1 MEKTGLRRQYD
12 VGELDGGVMALND
25 ESLQALKAELL
36 DELAKASPSQS
47 LLSLRLAEI
56 RSADIG
62 EVLEEMIEDD
72 EVLPA
77 ALALLDILSAERAA
91 NVLGYLPGE
100 SQLEVVGELDDSQV
114 LKLLEEMGSD
124 ERADLFNLLSEDRRE
139 ALLRRMAHREREDL
153 KRLASYEEGTAGA
166 IMTSDYV
173 SIASGMTVSQA
184 LMRVRQTAPD
194 AETVY
199 QLYILDSDGELIGT
213 MSLRQLIV
221 ARPGAIVDDIMIK
234 DVIRTPVDNAQ
245 EDVAR
250 IVARYDL
257 LALPVIDVD
266 GRMVGIVTHDDA
278 MDVAESEATEDFHK
292 GMSIGQLE
300 DGVSRVKLWSLYRK
314 RVFWLVL
321 LVFANLFSGAGIA
334 YFEETIAAQ
343 VALVFF
349 LPLLIGSG
357 GNAGAQAATLM
368 VRGMATG
375 DVGGKDWGKLL
386 GRELLVAG
394 SLGITMAIA
403 VTPIGIMRGGEALAM
418 VVAFSMVTIVLFGSL
433 LGMCLPFVLER
444 FKVDPATA
452 SAPLVTTLIDASG
465 VVIYFSIATLLL
477 S

>member
-1 MEKTGLRRQYD
+1 
-12 VGELDGGVMALND
+12 MALN
-25 ESLQALKAELL
+25 EEALQALKSELL
-36 DELAKASPSQS
+36 EELTQDAPNKAR
-47 LLSLRLAEI
+47 LAERLAEI

-62 EVLEEMIEDD
+62 EVLEELIEEDD
-72 EVLPA
+72 ALSA
-77 ALALLDILSAERAA
+77 ALAVLAILSAERAA
-91 NVLGYLPGE
+91 NVLGYLPKE
-100 SQLEVVGELDDSQV
+100 SQLEVVGELTDTQV

-124 ERADLFNLLSEDRRE
+124 ERADLFNLLGEDRRE
-139 ALLRRMAHREREDL
+139 ALLRRMAHQEREDL

-173 SIASGMTVSQA
+173 AIASGMTVSQA
-184 LMRVRQTAPD
+184 MMRVRQTAPD

-199 QLYILDSDGELIGT
+199 QLYVLDSDGHLIGT
-213 MSLRQLIV
+213 MSLRQLMV
-221 ARPGAIVDDIMIK
+221 ARPGALVDDIMIK
-234 DVIRTPVDNAQ
+234 DVIKIPVDKAQ
-245 EDVAR
+245 EEVAR

-257 LALPVIDVD
+257 LALPVVDAD

-278 MDVAESEATEDFHK
+278 MDVAESEATEDIHK

-300 DGVSRVKLWSLYRK
+300 DGVSRVPLWSLYRK

-375 DVGGKDWGKLL
+375 DVGVKDWSKML

-394 SLGITMAIA
+394 SLGLTMAIA
-403 VTPIGIMRGGEALAM
+403 VAPIGIFRGGEA
-418 VVAFSMVTIVLFGSL
+418 VAIIVALSMVTIVLFGSL
-433 LGMCLPFVLER
+433 IGMCLPFVLER

-452 SAPLVTTLIDASG
+452 SAPLVTTLIDATG
-465 VVIYFSIATLLL
+465 VLIYFSIATAILAGV
-477 S
+477 

>member
-1 MEKTGLRRQYD
+1 
-12 VGELDGGVMALND
+12 MALND
-25 ESLQALKAELL
+25 ESLQELKAELL
-36 DELAKASPSQS
+36 DELAKEAPSKS
-47 LLSLRLAEI
+47 LLSLRLAET

-72 EVLPA
+72 EALPA
-77 ALALLDILSAERAA
+77 ALSLLDILSAERAA

-100 SQLEVVGELDDSQV
+100 SQLEVVGELGDTQV

-124 ERADLFNLLSEDRRE
+124 ERADLFNLLDEDRRE
-139 ALLRRMAHREREDL
+139 ALLRRMAHQEREDL

-173 SIASGMTVSQA
+173 AIASGMTVSQA
-184 LMRVRQTAPD
+184 MMRVRQTAPD

-199 QLYILDSDGELIGT
+199 QLYVLDSEGHLIGT
-213 MSLRQLIV
+213 MSLRQLMV
-221 ARPGAIVDDIMIK
+221 ARPGALVDDIMIK
-234 DVIRTPVDNAQ
+234 DVISTPVDEEQ
-245 EDVAR
+245 EEVAR

-257 LALPVIDVD
+257 LALPVIDHD

-300 DGVSRVKLWSLYRK
+300 DGVSRVPLWSLYRK
-314 RVFWLVL
+314 RVTWLVL

-375 DVGGKDWGKLL
+375 DVGVKDWGKLL

-394 SLGITMAIA
+394 ALGITMAIA

-418 VVAFSMVTIVLFGSL
+418 VVALSMVTIVLFGSL

-465 VVIYFSIATLLL
+465 VVIYFTIATVIL
-477 S
+477 SDVSM

>member
-1 MEKTGLRRQYD
+1 
-12 VGELDGGVMALND
+12 MALND
-25 ESLQALKAELL
+25 ESLQELKAELL
-36 DELAKASPSQS
+36 DELAKESPSKS

-72 EVLPA
+72 EQLPA
-77 ALALLDILSAERAA
+77 ALLLLDILSAERAA

-184 LMRVRQTAPD
+184 MMRVRQTAPD

-199 QLYILDSDGELIGT
+199 QLYVLDSDGQLIGT
-213 MSLRQLIV
+213 MSLRQLMV
-221 ARPGAIVDDIMIK
+221 ARPGALVDDIMIK
-234 DVIRTPVDNAQ
+234 DVIRTRVDNAQ

-257 LALPVIDVD
+257 IALPVIDAD

-375 DVGGKDWGKLL
+375 DVGVKDWGKLL

-394 SLGITMAIA
+394 ALGITMAIA
-403 VTPIGIMRGGEALAM
+403 VTPIGIMRGGETLAM
-418 VVAFSMVTIVLFGSL
+418 VVALSMVTIVLFGSL

-477 S
+477 TGA

>member
-1 MEKTGLRRQYD
+1 
-12 VGELDGGVMALND
+12 MALND
-25 ESLQALKAELL
+25 ESLQELKAELL
-36 DELAKASPSQS
+36 DELAKETPSKT
-47 LLSLRLAEI
+47 LLSLRLAET

-72 EVLPA
+72 EELPA
-77 ALALLDILSAERAA
+77 ALSLLDILSAERAA

-100 SQLEVVGELDDSQV
+100 SQLEVVGKLDDSQV

-184 LMRVRQTAPD
+184 MMRVRQTAPD

-199 QLYILDSDGELIGT
+199 QLYILDSDGQLIGT
-213 MSLRQLIV
+213 MSLRQLMV

-234 DVIRTPVDNAQ
+234 DVISTRVDNAQ

-250 IVARYDL
+250 IVAKYDL
-257 LALPVIDVD
+257 LALPVIDAD
-266 GRMVGIVTHDDA
+266 DRMVGIVTHDDA

-375 DVGGKDWGKLL
+375 DVGVKDWGKLL

>member
-1 MEKTGLRRQYD
+1 
-12 VGELDGGVMALND
+12 MALN
-25 ESLQALKAELL
+25 EEALQELKTELL
-36 DELAKASPSQS
+36 EELVKEAPNKAQ
-47 LLSLRLAEI
+47 LAERLAEL

-62 EVLEEMIEDD
+62 EVLEELIEKD
-72 EVLPA
+72 EELRA
-77 ALALLDILSAERAA
+77 ALTVLDILSTERAA
-91 NVLGYLPGE
+91 NVLGYLPKE
-100 SQLEVVGELDDSQV
+100 SQLEVVGELSDSQV

-124 ERADLFNLLSEDRRE
+124 ERADLFNRLGEDRRE
-139 ALLRRMAHREREDL
+139 ALLRRMAHQEREDL

-173 SIASGMTVSQA
+173 AIASGMTVSQA
-184 LMRVRQTAPD
+184 MMRVRQTAPD

-199 QLYILDSDGELIGT
+199 QLYVLDNDGHLIGT
-213 MSLRQLIV
+213 MSLRQLMV
-221 ARPGAIVDDIMIK
+221 ARPGALVDDIMIK
-234 DVIRTPVDNAQ
+234 DVIKIPVDKAQ
-245 EDVAR
+245 EEVAR

-257 LALPVIDVD
+257 LALPVVDAD

-278 MDVAESEATEDFHK
+278 MDVAESEATEDIHK
-292 GMSIGQLE
+292 VISIGQLE
-300 DGVSRVKLWSLYRK
+300 DGVSRVPLWSLYRK

-375 DVGGKDWGKLL
+375 DVGVKDWSKML

-394 SLGITMAIA
+394 SLGLTMAIA
-403 VTPIGIMRGGEALAM
+403 VAPIGIFRGGEA
-418 VVAFSMVTIVLFGSL
+418 VAIIVALSMVTIVLFGSL
-433 LGMCLPFVLER
+433 IGMCLPFVLER

-452 SAPLVTTLIDASG
+452 SAPLVTTLIDATG
-465 VVIYFSIATLLL
+465 VLIYFSIATAILAGV
-477 S
+477 

>member
-1 MEKTGLRRQYD
+1 
-12 VGELDGGVMALND
+12 MALND
-25 ESLQALKAELL
+25 ESLQQLKAELL
-36 DELAKASPSQS
+36 DELAKEVPSKS
-47 LLSLRLAEI
+47 VLSLRLAET

-72 EVLPA
+72 EELPA
-77 ALALLDILSAERAA
+77 ALALLNILSAERAA

-100 SQLEVVGELDDSQV
+100 SQLEVVRELDDSQV

-184 LMRVRQTAPD
+184 MMRVRQTAPD

-199 QLYILDSDGELIGT
+199 QLYILDSDGHLIGT
-213 MSLRQLIV
+213 MSLRQLMV

-234 DVIRTPVDNAQ
+234 DVISTRVDNAQ

-250 IVARYDL
+250 IVAKYDL
-257 LALPVIDVD
+257 LALPVIDAD

-375 DVGGKDWGKLL
+375 DVGVKDWGKLL

-418 VVAFSMVTIVLFGSL
+418 VVAFSMVVIVLFGSL

-444 FKVDPATA
+444 FNVDPATA

-465 VVIYFSIATLLL
+465 VVIYFSIATLML
-477 S
+477 SGL

>member
-1 MEKTGLRRQYD
+1 MS
-12 VGELDGGVMALND
+12 LND

-36 DELAKASPSQS
+36 DELAKEAPSKT
-47 LLSLRLAEI
+47 LLSLRLAEN

-62 EVLEEMIEDD
+62 EVLEELIEDD
-72 EVLPA
+72 EELPA
-77 ALALLDILSAERAA
+77 ALSLLDILSAERAA

-100 SQLEVVGELDDSQV
+100 SQLEVVKELDDSQL

-139 ALLRRMAHREREDL
+139 ALLRRMAHKEREDL

-173 SIASGMTVSQA
+173 PIASGMTVSQA
-184 LMRVRQTAPD
+184 MMRVRQTAPD

-199 QLYILDSDGELIGT
+199 QLYILDSDGQLIGT
-213 MSLRQLIV
+213 MSLRQLMV
-221 ARPGAIVDDIMIK
+221 ARPGAIVDNIMIK
-234 DVIRTPVDNAQ
+234 DVIKTQVDKAQ
-245 EDVAR
+245 EKVAR
-250 IVARYDL
+250 KVARYDL
-257 LALPVIDVD
+257 LALPVIDAD

-300 DGVSRVKLWSLYRK
+300 DGVSRVPLWSLYRK
-314 RVFWLVL
+314 RVLWLVL

-334 YFEETIAAQ
+334 YFEDTIALE

-375 DVGGKDWGKLL
+375 DVGVKDWGKML

-394 SLGITMAIA
+394 ALGITMAVA
-403 VTPIGIMRGGEALAM
+403 VTPIGIMRGGEAVAM
-418 VVAFSMVTIVLFGSL
+418 IVALSMVTIVLFGSL
-433 LGMCLPFVLER
+433 IGMCLPFVLER

-465 VVIYFSIATLLL
+465 VVIYFSIASAILAGA
-477 S
+477 

>member
-1 MEKTGLRRQYD
+1 
-12 VGELDGGVMALND
+12 MALNE
-25 ESLQALKAELL
+25 ESLQELKAELL
-36 DELAKASPSQS
+36 DELAKEVPSKS
-47 LLSLRLAEI
+47 MLSLRLAET

-72 EVLPA
+72 EELPA

-100 SQLEVVGELDDSQV
+100 SQLEVVGELSDSQV

-124 ERADLFNLLSEDRRE
+124 ERADLFNLLGEDRRE

-184 LMRVRQTAPD
+184 MMRVRQTAPD

-199 QLYILDSDGELIGT
+199 QLYILDSDGQLIGT
-213 MSLRQLIV
+213 MSLRQLMV
-221 ARPGAIVDDIMIK
+221 ARPRTIVDDIMIK
-234 DVIRTPVDNAQ
+234 DVISTRVDNAQ

-250 IVARYDL
+250 IVAKYDL
-257 LALPVIDVD
+257 LALPVIDAD

-300 DGVSRVKLWSLYRK
+300 DGVSRVKLWNLYRK

-375 DVGGKDWGKLL
+375 DVGVKDWGKLL

-418 VVAFSMVTIVLFGSL
+418 VVALSMVTIVLFGSL

-444 FKVDPATA
+444 FKIDPATA

>member
-1 MEKTGLRRQYD
+1 
-12 VGELDGGVMALND
+12 
-25 ESLQALKAELL
+25 
-36 DELAKASPSQS
+36 
-47 LLSLRLAEI
+47 
-56 RSADIG
+56 
-62 EVLEEMIEDD
+62 
-72 EVLPA
+72 
-77 ALALLDILSAERAA
+77 
-91 NVLGYLPGE
+91 
-100 SQLEVVGELDDSQV
+100 
-114 LKLLEEMGSD
+114 
-124 ERADLFNLLSEDRRE
+124 
-139 ALLRRMAHREREDL
+139 
-153 KRLASYEEGTAGA
+153 
-166 IMTSDYV
+166 
-173 SIASGMTVSQA
+173 
-184 LMRVRQTAPD
+184 
-194 AETVY
+194 
-199 QLYILDSDGELIGT
+199 
-213 MSLRQLIV
+213 
-221 ARPGAIVDDIMIK
+221 
-234 DVIRTPVDNAQ
+234 
-245 EDVAR
+245 
-250 IVARYDL
+250 
-257 LALPVIDVD
+257 
-266 GRMVGIVTHDDA
+266 MVGIVTHDDA

-375 DVGGKDWGKLL
+375 DVGVKDWGKLL

-477 S
+477 TGL

>member
-1 MEKTGLRRQYD
+1 
-12 VGELDGGVMALND
+12 MALND
-25 ESLQALKAELL
+25 EVLQELKAELL
-36 DELAKASPSQS
+36 DELVKDEPSKE
-47 LLSLRLAEI
+47 LLSERLAEI

-62 EVLEEMIEDD
+62 EVLEELIEED
-72 EVLPA
+72 EELSA
-77 ALALLDILSAERAA
+77 ALSVLDVLSTERAA

-100 SQLEVVGELDDSQV
+100 SQLEVVGELSDTQV

-124 ERADLFNLLSEDRRE
+124 ERADLFNLLGDDRRE
-139 ALLRRMAHREREDL
+139 ALLRRMAHQEREDL

-173 SIASGMTVSQA
+173 AIASGMTVSQA

-213 MSLRQLIV
+213 MSLRQLMV
-221 ARPGAIVDDIMIK
+221 ARPGAVVDDIMIK
-234 DVIRTPVDNAQ
+234 DVINTTVDEEQ
-245 EDVAR
+245 EEVAR

-257 LALPVIDVD
+257 LALPVIDND

-300 DGVSRVKLWSLYRK
+300 DGVSRVRLWSLYRK

-334 YFEETIAAQ
+334 YFEDIIAAQ

-375 DVGGKDWGKLL
+375 DVGVKDWSKML

-394 SLGITMAIA
+394 SLGLTMAIA
-403 VTPIGIMRGGEALAM
+403 VTPIGILRGGNEVAMIVAL
-418 VVAFSMVTIVLFGSL
+418 SMVTIVLFGSL
-433 LGMCLPFVLER
+433 IGMCLPFVLER

-452 SAPLVTTLIDASG
+452 SAPLVTTLIDATG
-465 VVIYFSIATLLL
+465 VLIYFTIATSIL
-477 S
+477 SHT

>member
-1 MEKTGLRRQYD
+1 
-12 VGELDGGVMALND
+12 MALND
-25 ESLQALKAELL
+25 ESLQQLKAELL
-36 DELAKASPSQS
+36 DELAKEVPSKS
-47 LLSLRLAEI
+47 VLSLRLAET

-72 EVLPA
+72 EELPA

-100 SQLEVVGELDDSQV
+100 SQLEVVGKLDDSQV

-184 LMRVRQTAPD
+184 MMRVRQTAPD

-199 QLYILDSDGELIGT
+199 QLYILDSDGHLIGT
-213 MSLRQLIV
+213 MSLRQLMV

-234 DVIRTPVDNAQ
+234 DVISTRVDNAQ

-250 IVARYDL
+250 IVAKYDL
-257 LALPVIDVD
+257 LALPVIDAD

-375 DVGGKDWGKLL
+375 DVGVKDWGKLL

>member
-1 MEKTGLRRQYD
+1 
-12 VGELDGGVMALND
+12 MALND
-25 ESLQALKAELL
+25 ESLQELKAELL
-36 DELAKASPSQS
+36 DELVKEVPSKT
-47 LLSLRLAEI
+47 LLSLRLAET

-62 EVLEEMIEDD
+62 EILEEMIEDD
-72 EVLPA
+72 EELPA
-77 ALALLDILSAERAA
+77 ALSLLDILSAERAA

-100 SQLEVVGELDDSQV
+100 SQLEVVGKLDDSQV

-184 LMRVRQTAPD
+184 MMRVRQTAPD

-199 QLYILDSDGELIGT
+199 QLYILDSDGQLIGT
-213 MSLRQLIV
+213 MSLRQLMV

-234 DVIRTPVDNAQ
+234 DVISTRVDDAQ

-250 IVARYDL
+250 IVAKYDL

-266 GRMVGIVTHDDA
+266 DRMVGIVTHDDA

-300 DGVSRVKLWSLYRK
+300 DGVSRVRLWSLYRK
-314 RVFWLVL
+314 RVTWLVL

-375 DVGGKDWGKLL
+375 DVGVKDWGKLL

-418 VVAFSMVTIVLFGSL
+418 VVALSMVTIVLFGSL

-465 VVIYFSIATLLL
+465 VVIYFSIATLML
-477 S
+477 SGL

>member
-1 MEKTGLRRQYD
+1 
-12 VGELDGGVMALND
+12 MALND
-25 ESLQALKAELL
+25 ESLQELKVELL
-36 DELAKASPSQS
+36 DELGKDTPSKS
-47 LLSLRLAEI
+47 VLSLRLAET

-62 EVLEEMIEDD
+62 EVLEELIEDD
-72 EVLPA
+72 EQLPA
-77 ALALLDILSAERAA
+77 ALSLLSILSAERAA

-100 SQLEVVGELDDSQV
+100 SQLQVVRELDDSQV

-139 ALLRRMAHREREDL
+139 ALLRRMAHREREAL

-184 LMRVRQTAPD
+184 MMRVRQTAPD

-199 QLYILDSDGELIGT
+199 QLYILDSDGQLIGT
-213 MSLRQLIV
+213 MSLRQLMV

-234 DVIRTPVDNAQ
+234 DVISTRVDNAQ

-250 IVARYDL
+250 IVAKYDL
-257 LALPVIDVD
+257 LALPVIDAD
-266 GRMVGIVTHDDA
+266 DRMVGIVTHDDA

-300 DGVSRVKLWSLYRK
+300 DGVSRVPLWSLYRK
-314 RVFWLVL
+314 RVTWLVL

-375 DVGGKDWGKLL
+375 DVGVKDWGKLL

-394 SLGITMAIA
+394 SLGLTMAIA

-418 VVAFSMVTIVLFGSL
+418 VVALSMVTIVLFGSL

>member
-1 MEKTGLRRQYD
+1 MS
-12 VGELDGGVMALND
+12 LND
-25 ESLQALKAELL
+25 ETLQVIKTELL
-36 DELAKASPSQS
+36 DELEKDAPNTA
-47 LLSLRLAEI
+47 LFAERLSEI

-62 EVLEEMIEDD
+62 EILEDLIEEDD
-72 EVLPA
+72 
-77 ALALLDILSAERAA
+77 ALAEALSLLDVLSHERAA

-100 SQLEVVGELDDSQV
+100 SQLEVVGSLSDTHA

-124 ERADLFNLLSEDRRE
+124 ERADLFNLLDEDRRE

-173 SIASGMTVSQA
+173 AIASGMTVSQA
-184 LMRVRQTAPD
+184 MMRVRQTAPD

-199 QLYILDSDGELIGT
+199 QLYVLDSEGQLIGT
-213 MSLRQLIV
+213 MSLRQLMV
-221 ARPGAIVDDIMIK
+221 ARPGALVDNIMIK
-234 DVIRTPVDNAQ
+234 DVISTPVDKEQ

-257 LALPVIDVD
+257 LALPVIDAD

-278 MDVAESEATEDFHK
+278 MDVAESEATEDIHK

-300 DGVSRVKLWSLYRK
+300 DGVSRVPLWTLYRK

-334 YFEETIAAQ
+334 YFEDTIAAQ

-375 DVGGKDWGKLL
+375 DVGVKDWGKML

-403 VTPIGIMRGGEALAM
+403 VAPIGVIRGGEAVAM
-418 VVAFSMVTIVLFGSL
+418 IVALSMVTIVMFGSL
-433 LGMCLPFVLER
+433 IGMCLPFVLER
-444 FKVDPATA
+444 FRVDPATA
-452 SAPLVTTLIDASG
+452 SAPLVTTLIDATG
-465 VVIYFSIATLLL
+465 VLIYFSIATAVLTPL
-477 S
+477 

>member
-1 MEKTGLRRQYD
+1 MS
-12 VGELDGGVMALND
+12 LND
-25 ESLQALKAELL
+25 ETLQALKAALL
-36 DELAKASPSQS
+36 DALNANPVRRDLLAG
-47 LLSLRLAEI
+47 RLAEI

-62 EVLEEMIEDD
+62 EVLEELIEDD
-72 EVLPA
+72 ERLPA
-77 ALALLDILSAERAA
+77 AIAILDILSPERAA

-100 SQLEVVGELDDSQV
+100 SQLEVVGELSDTQV

-124 ERADLFNLLSEDRRE
+124 ERADLFNLLGEDRRE
-139 ALLRRMAHREREDL
+139 ALLRRMAHQEREDL
-153 KRLASYEEGTAGA
+153 KRLASYEQGTAGA

-173 SIASGMTVSQA
+173 AITSGMTVSQA

-199 QLYILDSDGELIGT
+199 QLYVLDSDGELIGT
-213 MSLRQLIV
+213 MSLRQLMV
-221 ARPGAIVDDIMIK
+221 ARPGAVVDDIMIK
-234 DVIRTPVDNAQ
+234 DVISTVVDRAQ

-250 IVARYDL
+250 VVARYDL
-257 LALPVIDVD
+257 LALPVIDHD

-278 MDVAESEATEDFHK
+278 MDVAESEATEDIHK

-300 DGVSRVKLWSLYRK
+300 DGVSRVPLWSLYRK
-314 RVFWLVL
+314 RVTWLVL

-334 YFEETIAAQ
+334 YFEDVIAAQ

-375 DVGGKDWGKLL
+375 DVGVKDWSKML

-394 SLGITMAIA
+394 SLGLTMAIA
-403 VTPIGIMRGGEALAM
+403 VAPIGIMRGGEAVAGIVALSM
-418 VVAFSMVTIVLFGSL
+418 VVIVLFGSL
-433 LGMCLPFVLER
+433 IGMCLPFVLER

-452 SAPLVTTLIDASG
+452 SAPLVTTLIDATG
-465 VVIYFSIATLLL
+465 VLIYFSIATAVLV
-477 S
+477 SVN

>member
-1 MEKTGLRRQYD
+1 MS
-12 VGELDGGVMALND
+12 LND

-36 DELAKASPSQS
+36 DELAKEAPSKT
-47 LLSLRLAEI
+47 LLSLRLAEN

-62 EVLEEMIEDD
+62 EVLEELIEDD
-72 EVLPA
+72 EELPA
-77 ALALLDILSAERAA
+77 ALSLLDILSAERAA

-100 SQLEVVGELDDSQV
+100 SQLEVVKELDDSQL

-139 ALLRRMAHREREDL
+139 ALLRRMAHKEREDL

-173 SIASGMTVSQA
+173 PIASGMTVSQA
-184 LMRVRQTAPD
+184 MMRVRQTAPD

-199 QLYILDSDGELIGT
+199 QLYILDSDGQLIGT
-213 MSLRQLIV
+213 MSLRQLMV

-234 DVIRTPVDNAQ
+234 DVIKTQVDKAQ
-245 EDVAR
+245 EKVAR
-250 IVARYDL
+250 KVARYDL
-257 LALPVIDVD
+257 LALPVIDAD

-278 MDVAESEATEDFHK
+278 MDVAESEATEDIHK

-300 DGVSRVKLWSLYRK
+300 DGVSRVPLWSLYRK
-314 RVFWLVL
+314 RVLWLVL

-334 YFEETIAAQ
+334 YFEDTIALE

-375 DVGGKDWGKLL
+375 DVGVKDWGKML

-394 SLGITMAIA
+394 ALGITMAVA
-403 VTPIGIMRGGEALAM
+403 VTPIGIMRGGEAVAM
-418 VVAFSMVTIVLFGSL
+418 IVALSMVTIVLFGSL
-433 LGMCLPFVLER
+433 IGMCLPFVLER

-465 VVIYFSIATLLL
+465 VVIYFSIASAILVGT
-477 S
+477 